1 MTVSKKWLSSGN
13 VKEKVIW
20 ETDLISFQIVYLY
33 VFSYFDGTEACKE
46 YQFFVGQGE
55 TVADLGQ
62 AK

>member
-1 MTVSKKWLSSGN
+1 M
-13 VKEKVIW
+13 IW
-20 ETDLISFQIVYLY
+20 ETDLISFQIVCLY

>member
-1 MTVSKKWLSSGN
+1 M
-13 VKEKVIW
+13 IW
-20 ETDLISFQIVYLY
+20 ATDLISFQIVYLY

-55 TVADLGQ
+55 TVADLDQ

>member
-1 MTVSKKWLSSGN
+1 M
-13 VKEKVIW
+13 IW

-55 TVADLGQ
+55 TVADLSQ
-62 AK
+62 AKVDFLFLISHFLCTGN